1 MCMSHDTDVALHVV
15 ENRSA
20 RQIGRGMFLSGRP
33 AKVCRVNQYQ
43 IFAGLSAGAVS
54 SIAFTVASGTYGIL
68 RYRRSHGQPSVPVP
82 RIQDP
87 PDDASHGAA

>member
-1 MCMSHDTDVALHVV
+1 MWMNHDTDVAFHVV

-43 IFAGLSAGAVS
+43 IFAGLSVQTGYVGNEKRW
-54 SIAFTVASGTYGIL
+54 IH
-68 RYRRSHGQPSVPVP
+68 R
-82 RIQDP
+82 
-87 PDDASHGAA
+87 